1 MKTYRSE
8 NNIRMMTD
16 TFDNLKPFDLING
29 WDLIDLYNQVN
40 KSVSDFIDVDNITY
54 INKDNISFSENE
66 NEKPYIHL
74 QCEKDKI
81 YYKNIFNSKQLSIK
95 EETGYIKEY
104 GYSSTLRS
112 DIFFK
117 DVFTNQVYLY
127 LSIPCDFINNHMFKS
142 HGGGKLDIVRKY
154 VDIVNKSDDKWIPSN
169 YIKIMDEFDDKYP
182 KMTKYLGRAEKPPYF
197 YEWRQ
202 DFILFLYLTIREYG
216 VFNPVISTSYSILFD
231 SGSHRLST
239 IPMIGYDIPMFI
251 PAVERGNLL
260 YLLTPRW
267 FSLDDGKKFISFGV
281 EINIEKQRMDLID
294 IDLSEV
300 EDGITSPD
308 IQKFVKRKFS
318 ETDVKIR
325 LYV

>member
-1 MKTYRSE
+1 MVESKLLT
-8 NNIRMMTD
+8 
-16 TFDNLKPFDLING
+16 LPPP
-29 WDLIDLYNQVN
+29 
-40 KSVSDFIDVDNITY
+40 
-54 INKDNISFSENE
+54 SFSG
-66 NEKPYIHL
+66 
-74 QCEKDKI
+74 
-81 YYKNIFNSKQLSIK
+81 LSA
-95 EETGYIKEY
+95 
-104 GYSSTLRS
+104 R
-112 DIFFK
+112 
-117 DVFTNQVYLY
+117 VN
-127 LSIPCDFINNHMFKS
+127 
-142 HGGGKLDIVRKY
+142 GGKLDIFRKY

-197 YEWRQ
+197 YEWRE

-216 VFNPVISTSYSILFD
+216 VFNPVISTSHCDLFN

-239 IPMIGYDIPMFI
+239 IPMTGYDIPMFI
-251 PAVERGNLL
+251 PAAERGNLL

-267 FSLDDGKKFISFGV
+267 FSLDDGKKFISFGI

-300 EDGITSPD
+300 EDRVAKPGSSIFGHIDGITSSD

-325 LYV
+325 IMI